1 MSKNELWSN
10 LCFYGWCIKIVCQ
23 EWWRKIFAVALV
35 MLACGCVNIMERSE
49 GTYTTMG
56 MECGCPYFCAKHPYY
71 CTVTVAKDCL
81 AAPYRWLVDDYADWG
96 EALWGAFA
104 TLTYPFWIADEVCE
118 IALDTVFMPCDIYAA
133 HRKEAK

>member
-1 MSKNELWSN
+1 MRLMTRKFRIF
-10 LCFYGWCIKIVCQ
+10 CF
-23 EWWRKIFAVALV
+23 AL
-35 MLACGCVNIMERSE
+35 LAAACGCVNIMERSE

-56 MECGCPYFCAKHPYY
+56 MECGSPYFCAKRPYY
-71 CTVTVAKDCL
+71 CTVAVAKDCL
-81 AAPYRWLVDDYADWG
+81 AAPYRCLVDDYADWG

-133 HRKEAK
+133 NRKEAK

>member
-1 MSKNELWSN
+1 MMKEIWSN
-10 LCFYGWCIKIVCQ
+10 LCFYGRCIKIVCQ

-49 GTYTTMG
+49 GIYTTMG
-56 MECGCPYFCAKHPYY
+56 MECGSPYFCAKHPYH

-96 EALWGAFA
+96 EAVWGAFA

-118 IALDTVFMPCDIYAA
+118 IALDTVFLPCDIYAA
-133 HRKEAK
+133 NRKEAK